1 MVWIIRVRGT
11 FIPVRGLQFPD
22 PDVAEADG
30 IAVVLQHDRSIAV
43 CGVGGMFEESRAF
56 DRGVVLDVYKRQ
68 VVCGKFGKSLIV
80 DFFAGVLCRN
90 V

>member
-56 DRGVVLDVYKRQ
+56 DRGVVLDQNAVLQDVIRAADSSEPSALKRGA
-68 VVCGKFGKSLIV
+68 V
-80 DFFAGVLCRN
+80 
-90 V
+90 